1 MPLKRPETTYPALEV
16 LISAS
21 NNSMSDVDSKTAFK
35 VNAVPLESKRAAN
48 TALLPFTNGASLVLP
63 KYIVSS

>member
-1 MPLKRPETTYPALEV
+1 
-16 LISAS
+16 
-21 NNSMSDVDSKTAFK
+21 MSDVDSKTAFK